1 MAKKRPDWR
10 FAPMRKAADR
20 VGLTVPWIRAQ
31 IAKGNLTKY
40 KSGKSSHCIT
50 LIDLNELE
58 ALIQKG

>member
-1 MAKKRPDWR
+1 
-10 FAPMRKAADR
+10 MRKAADR